1 VGKCPVLQP
10 EGHALPD
17 IPHANIIMEFVNNLN
32 SYLAGGSLL
41 AIPAAFIAGLLI
53 SFTPCVYPIIPI
65 QLGFIGGQ
73 TAAVDGETTSKFS
86 LRGFELSVL
95 FVIGMAIVYAALGAF
110 AALTGTL
117 FGSWA
122 SSPWTYIVVGN
133 VILALALSMFGL
145 FQIQAPQ
152 FLMKLNPA
160 KKGNGYVSAVFVG
173 AISGLVVG
181 PCTAP
186 ALGATLAYVGTQ
198 GSVIFG
204 TVVLFVF
211 ALGMGAL
218 MIVLGT
224 FSGAMSMLPRSGGW
238 MEKVKMAFGVI
249 MVVIAQYLFVQAGMR
264 FI

>member
-1 VGKCPVLQP
+1 MENLASNLQT
-10 EGHALPD
+10 
-17 IPHANIIMEFVNNLN
+17 
-32 SYLAGGSLL
+32 YLAGNSLL
-41 AIPAAFIAGLLI
+41 ALPAAFVAGLLI

-73 TAAVDGETTSKFS
+73 TANANSEDKARFS
-86 LRGFELSVL
+86 LRGFKLSVL
-95 FVIGMAIVYAALGAF
+95 FVIGMAAVYAALGAF

-117 FGSWA
+117 FGSWT

-133 VILALALSMFGL
+133 VILILALSMFDV

-152 FLMKLNPA
+152 FLMKLNP
-160 KKGNGYVSAVFVG
+160 KTKGNGYVSAVLVG
-173 AISGLVVG
+173 AVSGLVVG

-198 GSVIFG
+198 GNVVFG

-211 ALGMGAL
+211 AIGMGTL

-224 FSGAMSMLPRSGGW
+224 FSGAMSLLPRSGGW
-238 MEKVKMAFGVI
+238 MVKVKTAFGVVMLI
-249 MVVIAQYLFVQAGMR
+249 LAQYLFVQAGMR

>member
-1 VGKCPVLQP
+1 MENFVGDLQ
-10 EGHALPD
+10 L
-17 IPHANIIMEFVNNLN
+17 
-32 SYLAGGSLL
+32 YLAGNSLL
-41 AIPAAFIAGLLI
+41 AFPAAFAAGLLI

-73 TAAVDGETTSKFS
+73 TAVNSEDEVNGTKFS
-86 LRGFELSVL
+86 LRGFRLSVL
-95 FVIGMAIVYAALGAF
+95 FVFGMAIVYAALGAF

-122 SSPWTYIVVGN
+122 ASPWTYIIVGN
-133 VILALALSMFGL
+133 VILLLALSMFDV

-152 FLMKLNPA
+152 FLMKLNPT
-160 KKGNGYVSAVFVG
+160 KGGNGYVSAVLVG
-173 AISGLVVG
+173 AVSGLVVG

-198 GSVIFG
+198 GNVLFG
-204 TVVLFVF
+204 TMVLFVF
-211 ALGMGAL
+211 ALGMGSL

-238 MEKVKMAFGVI
+238 MVKVKIAFGII
-249 MVVIAQYLFVQAGMR
+249 MLVIAQYLFVQAGMR

>member
-1 VGKCPVLQP
+1 
-10 EGHALPD
+10 
-17 IPHANIIMEFVNNLN
+17 MENFVSNLN
-32 SYLAGGSLL
+32 TYLADSSLL
-41 AIPAAFIAGLLI
+41 AFPAAFVAGLLI

-73 TAAVDGETTSKFS
+73 TAVNSEDEVNGAKFS
-86 LRGFELSVL
+86 LRGFRLSIL
-95 FVIGMAIVYAALGAF
+95 FVFGMAIVYAALGAF

-122 SSPWTYIVVGN
+122 SSPWTYIIVGN
-133 VILALALSMFGL
+133 VILLLALSMFDV

-152 FLMKLNPA
+152 FLMKLHP
-160 KKGNGYVSAVFVG
+160 KKGGNGYVSAVLVG
-173 AISGLVVG
+173 AVSGLVVG

-198 GSVIFG
+198 GNVLFG
-204 TVVLFVF
+204 TMVLFVF
-211 ALGMGAL
+211 ALGMGSL

-238 MEKVKMAFGVI
+238 MVKVKIAFGII
-249 MVVIAQYLFVQAGMR
+249 MLVIAQYLFVQAGMR

>member
-1 VGKCPVLQP
+1 MEYLVSNLQT
-10 EGHALPD
+10 
-17 IPHANIIMEFVNNLN
+17 
-32 SYLAGGSLL
+32 YLTGNSLL
-41 AIPAAFIAGLLI
+41 AFPAAFVAGLLI

-73 TAAVDGETTSKFS
+73 TANDGTEDKAKFS
-86 LRGFELSVL
+86 LRGFKLSIL
-95 FVIGMAIVYAALGAF
+95 FVIGMAVVYAALGAF

-133 VILALALSMFGL
+133 VILIFALSMFDV
-145 FQIQAPQ
+145 FQLQAPQ
-152 FLMKLNPA
+152 FLMKLNPT
-160 KKGNGYVSAVFVG
+160 KKGNGYVSAILVG
-173 AISGLVVG
+173 AVSGLVVG

-204 TVVLFVF
+204 TFVLFVF
-211 ALGMGAL
+211 AIGMGTL

-238 MEKVKMAFGVI
+238 MVKVKTAFGGVMLI
-249 MVVIAQYLFVQAGMR
+249 IAQYLFVQAGMR

>member
-1 VGKCPVLQP
+1 MEYFVSNLQT
-10 EGHALPD
+10 
-17 IPHANIIMEFVNNLN
+17 
-32 SYLAGGSLL
+32 YLAGNSLL
-41 AIPAAFIAGLLI
+41 AFPAAFVAGLLI

-73 TAAVDGETTSKFS
+73 TANDGAADKAGFS
-86 LRGFELSVL
+86 LRGFKLSVL
-95 FVIGMAIVYAALGAF
+95 FVIGMSVVYAALGAF

-133 VILALALSMFGL
+133 VILILALSMFDV
-145 FQIQAPQ
+145 FQLQAPQ
-152 FLMKLNPA
+152 FLMKLNPT
-160 KKGNGYVSAVFVG
+160 KKGNGYVSAIMVG
-173 AISGLVVG
+173 AVSGLVVG

-198 GSVIFG
+198 GSVVFG
-204 TVVLFVF
+204 TIVLFLF
-211 ALGMGAL
+211 AVGMGAL

-238 MEKVKMAFGVI
+238 MVKVKSAFGVI
-249 MVVIAQYLFVQAGMR
+249 MLIIAQYLFIQSGMR